1 MSEPAAGWLSEE
13 QQRVWRSYLLA
24 NAHINEYLE
33 TALRAFDLSLAEY
46 ELLVRLSESPC
57 HTIRMGELAASV
69 GHSRSRL
76 THTVKRMEKALLV
89 RREGSPDDGRGVV
102 CRLTEQ
108 GHAMLRTAAPSHVET
123 VRDSLIDLVEP
134 ADLAAFV
141 AAVLGSLADDDAR
154 CEQLRE
160 TIRAFLAANC
170 SYTETAKR
178 TMFHRNTVYLRVQQ
192 AVDQYGLRL
201 DADTLT
207 VALAL
212 EICRWYGARVLSPVS

>member
-76 THTVKRMEKALLV
+76 THTVKRMENAGWIV
-89 RREGSPDDGRGVV
+89 RAACEGSG
-102 CRLTEQ
+102 T
-108 GHAMLRTAAPSHVET
+108 
-123 VRDSLIDLVEP
+123 
-134 ADLAAFV
+134 
-141 AAVLGSLADDDAR
+141 
-154 CEQLRE
+154 
-160 TIRAFLAANC
+160 
-170 SYTETAKR
+170 K
-178 TMFHRNTVYLRVQQ
+178 
-192 AVDQYGLRL
+192 
-201 DADTLT
+201 
-207 VALAL
+207 
-212 EICRWYGARVLSPVS
+212 